1 MWNSEAIT
9 SLLEKVRQENVLW
22 NIKHPYYHKK
32 TLKRTL
38 FDKICVELKTEYPQL
53 EITTV
58 EVMDKFKYL
67 RGQYQK
73 CLRKIRNAPSG
84 SAATTP
90 IKWEHYKTC
99 SFMQS
104 AYDLGPTESSFIH
117 PDDLEPQQKQEVLYE
132 GPIEDLE
139 NYDISVSP
147 TSIPSNPTPSPLP
160 DINEEI
166 IREIPDQPNTS
177 YKKNSQVVKK
187 KRKMNKSDAVEE
199 GMLKTID
206 NLQAVCAEQ
215 AMKNTRHDMVTESVM
230 AAMKFFSSYEEV
242 KMDFTVQVM
251 ELIAA
256 KTRECQAI
264 EKKRQGN
271 N

>member
-67 RGQYQK
+67 SGQYQK
-73 CLRKIRNAPSG
+73 CLWKIRNAPSG

-90 IKWEHYKTC
+90 IKWEHYETC

-117 PDDLEPQQKQEVLYE
+117 PDDLEPQQEQEVLYE
-132 GPIEDLE
+132 GPTEDLE
-139 NYDISVSP
+139 DYDISVSP
-147 TSIPSNPTPSPLP
+147 TSIPSNPTHSPLP

-177 YKKNSQVVKK
+177 YTKKSQ
-187 KRKMNKSDAVEE
+187 
-199 GMLKTID
+199 L
-206 NLQAVCAEQ
+206 AVCAEQ

-242 KMDFTVQVM
+242 KMDFTVKVM

-264 EKKRQGN
+264 EKKSISSNVKNIEQKIM
-271 N
+271 

>member
-1 MWNSEAIT
+1 MLNF
-9 SLLEKVRQENVLW
+9 Q
-22 NIKHPYYHKK
+22 
-32 TLKRTL
+32 
-38 FDKICVELKTEYPQL
+38 
-53 EITTV
+53 
-58 EVMDKFKYL
+58 
-67 RGQYQK
+67 
-73 CLRKIRNAPSG
+73 
-84 SAATTP
+84 
-90 IKWEHYKTC
+90 
-99 SFMQS
+99 
-104 AYDLGPTESSFIH
+104 
-117 PDDLEPQQKQEVLYE
+117 EPQQKQEVLYE

-139 NYDISVSP
+139 DYDISVSP

-177 YKKNSQVVKK
+177 YTKNSQVVKK